1 MDTYFG
7 VIALSV
13 ILTVFGAYLFNKKSD
28 GFFLFIF
35 LGSLCFGISYS
46 IVKYDN
52 FKEISN
58 EKYEEVIRNK
68 VECDKNTECSKLY
81 KEIIKDNKITNFEY
95 QDLYTILSVVE
106 NEIDK
111 KNKIEKEKIVD
122 ERLMELKKK
131 L

>member
-1 MDTYFG
+1 MNTYFG
-7 VIALSV
+7 VIVFFV

-35 LGSLCFGISYS
+35 LGSLSIGISYS
-46 IVKYDN
+46 IVGYDN

-58 EKYEEVIRNK
+58 EKYEEVFRNK

-81 KEIIKDNKITNFEY
+81 NEIIKDNKITNFEY
-95 QDLYTILSVVE
+95 QDFYTIW
-106 NEIDK
+106 
-111 KNKIEKEKIVD
+111 NK
-122 ERLMELKKK
+122 LKKS